1 MTSFF
6 RPNRTNRAA
15 TTGTRTGTRTATRT
29 VLAAATSLAA
39 LATLVVTPASSAAAA
54 QSPDQDAAKP
64 VVQYAANTLPLGDAD
79 LAETRTTTTLAKGV
93 TLTRIVRGTDP
104 APADQI
110 NTTPRGPWV
119 VNVLTIDPRKAR
131 GELKTTY
138 GPDLA
143 KVEKTSD
150 LVRTAGALAGV
161 NASFFTFTASALYPG
176 DPVGL
181 GIFDGKLLSE
191 PLTDPA
197 EANFVID
204 AKSNKAVMGHLR
216 WTGTVKNPKTGT
228 ILPLEFVN
236 HPPVIPAA
244 CATLPSQTS
253 CTEPGDVT
261 LFTPEFAA
269 TTPAGAGIEVVLDR
283 DGCVE
288 RVAATR
294 GTSLTKDQTSL
305 QATGSDSNA
314 LLGMVSHTCL
324 KTDLAVANEYG
335 TNLKL
340 KKDLYGVTGR
350 YRLTANGEIVVPAG
364 TGSFFDRNPRTIAGT
379 THDGKVTLATI
390 DGRQT
395 TSVGTTMDETAAVA
409 QSLGLHD
416 AMNLDGGGSTA
427 MAVNGTLVS
436 HPSGTGGAE
445 RAVGDALVYVEN

>member
-1 MTSFF
+1 MATMTPPA
-6 RPNRTNRAA
+6 RPRT
-15 TTGTRTGTRTATRT
+15 TAT
-29 VLAAATSLAA
+29 AAAAALAA
-39 LATLVVTPASSAAAA
+39 LATLLVAPTATAAEINPEQQPA
-54 QSPDQDAAKP
+54 PI
-64 VVQYAANTLPLGDAD
+64 QYAAGVLPLGDAD
-79 LAETRTTTTLAKGV
+79 LAETRTTTTLAEGV

-110 NTTPRGPWV
+110 NTTTRGPWV

-131 GELKTTY
+131 GELRTTY

-150 LVRTAGALAGV
+150 LVRTSGALAGV

-197 EANFVID
+197 EANFVVD
-204 AKSNKAVMGHLR
+204 AKTNKAVMGHLR
-216 WTGTVKNPKTGT
+216 WTGSVKNPKTGAT
-228 ILPLEFVN
+228 LPLEFVN

-244 CATLPSQTS
+244 CANLPAQTA
-253 CTEPGDVT
+253 CTVPGDVT

-294 GTSLTKDQTSL
+294 GTSLTKNQTSL

-324 KTDLAVANEYG
+324 KTDLAIADEHG

-350 YRLTANGEIVVPAG
+350 YRLTANGQVVVPAG
-364 TGSFFDRNPRTIAGT
+364 TGSFFDRNPRTIVGT
-379 THDGKVTLATI
+379 ASDGKLTLAAL

-409 QSLGLHD
+409 KALDLSD
-416 AMNLDGGGSTA
+416 AINLDGGGSTA
-427 MAVNGTLVS
+427 MAVNGALVS
-436 HPSGTGGAE
+436 HPSGTNGAE
-445 RAVGDALVYVEN
+445 RAVGDALIWVPKK

>member
-1 MTSFF
+1 MNTFP
-6 RPNRTNRAA
+6 RPSRSPRTTGGKRTRTAVAAA
-15 TTGTRTGTRTATRT
+15 TT
-29 VLAAATSLAA
+29 LAA
-39 LATLVVTPASSAAAA
+39 LATLTVASTSSAAA
-54 QSPDQDAAKP
+54 QSPTQSSDQGAGQP
-64 VVQYAANTLPLGDAD
+64 VAVQYAANILPLGDAD
-79 LAETRTTTTLAKGV
+79 LTETRTSTALAEGV
-93 TLTRIVRGTDP
+93 TLTRIVRGTEP

-131 GELKTTY
+131 GELKATY
-138 GPDLA
+138 GADLA
-143 KVEKTSD
+143 KVEKTTD
-150 LVRTAGALAGV
+150 LVRTVGALAGV

-197 EANFVID
+197 EANFIID
-204 AKSNKAVMGHLR
+204 AKSNKAVMGHLT
-216 WTGTVKNPKTGT
+216 WSGSVKNPKTGT
-228 ILPLEFVN
+228 TLPLEFVN

-244 CATLPSQTS
+244 CATLPAQTA
-253 CTEPGDVT
+253 CAEPGDVT

-294 GTSLTKDQTSL
+294 GTSLTKSQTSL

-340 KKDLYGVTGR
+340 KKDLYAVTGR
-350 YRLTANGEIVVPAG
+350 YRLTANGKIVVPAG
-364 TGSFFDRNPRTIAGT
+364 TGSFFDRNPRTIVGT
-379 THDGKVTLATI
+379 ATDGKLTLATI

-409 QSLGLHD
+409 KSLGLHD
-416 AMNLDGGGSTA
+416 AINLDGGGSTA
-427 MAVNGTLVS
+427 MAVNGALVS
-436 HPSGTGGAE
+436 RPSGTNGAE
-445 RAVGDALVYVEN
+445 RAVGDALVYVEK